1 MSLKIT
7 DLKKSYRQGAE
18 NLTILN
24 HLNLNVETSEVVA
37 VVGASGSGKSTFLS
51 LVAGLDYF
59 DEGDIVI
66 NSQSIKKLNREQMT
80 HFRAQNIGFV
90 FQQFHLIAHLTAF
103 ENICLPLEILGRDF
117 RDDDILRALDNVGLG
132 HRATHKPAEMSG
144 GECQRLALARG
155 LITRP
160 SLLLADEPSG
170 NLDSETGAK
179 VMNLFFEQ
187 VRATRT
193 TTVLVTHDIELAK
206 RCDRLCVLKN
216 GNFNH
221 ADQGGTTASATGPG
235 PA

>member
-1 MSLKIT
+1 MSLKISN
-7 DLKKSYRQGAE
+7 LKKSYRQGPE
-18 NLTILN
+18 SLTILN
-24 HLNLNVETSEVVA
+24 QLNLQVNTSDVVA

-59 DEGDIVI
+59 DEGDIEI
-66 NSQSIKKLNREQMT
+66 NNQSLKKLNREQMT

-90 FQQFHLIAHLTAF
+90 FQQFHLVSHLTAY

-117 RDDDILRALDNVGLG
+117 QEKDIMAALENVGLG
-132 HRATHKPAEMSG
+132 HRATHRPTEMSG

-170 NLDSETGAK
+170 NLDSETGEK
-179 VMNLFFEQ
+179 VMKLFFDQ
-187 VRATRT
+187 VRATKT

-206 RCDRLCVLKN
+206 KCDRMFVLKN
-216 GNFNH
+216 GNFN
-221 ADQGGTTASATGPG
+221 QG
-235 PA
+235 